1 MQREAALGARQ
12 GVEIH
17 PQVGH
22 PSVVLASRPATST
35 TNLAALST
43 ATTAGLYSCPRTSG
57 STELLR
63 RKTRKRGGEWPSGG
77 VAIHSQVGR
86 SSVAKASLASRPAT
100 STLLY

>member
-35 TNLAALST
+35 TNL
-43 ATTAGLYSCPRTSG
+43 YSQ
-57 STELLR
+57 R
-63 RKTRKRGGEWPSGG
+63 RRLPVYIHARARVARQSCSDVRRGRGGASGRQG
-77 VAIHSQVGR
+77 VSQYIRRWGDR
-86 SSVAKASLASRPAT
+86 A
-100 STLLY
+100 

>member
-35 TNLAALST
+35 TNLYSPT
-43 ATTAGLYSCPRTSG
+43 ATTAVLYSCPRTSG
-57 STELLR
+57 STAAQ
-63 RKTRKRGGEWPSGG
+63 T
-77 VAIHSQVGR
+77 
-86 SSVAKASLASRPAT
+86 
-100 STLLY
+100 